1 MKAEELRQLE
11 TEELQARLAEVERDF
26 FKLRTQREVERITD
40 ASSAQ
45 KMRRDIA
52 RIKTVL
58 RERELAESTQA
69 GGEN

>member
-58 RERELAESTQA
+58 RQRELAESTQP